1 MLSDVR
7 ANGSNPPR
15 LAILTFNYDLIVD
28 AAIHGAQMG
37 VDYGIG
43 TQEDWAG
50 LHIPLL
56 KLHGSLNWWV
66 EYESRDIVPWYL
78 QRFLTQSKHAVS
90 FDKDS
95 SQVRINAGQNI
106 NDLMNYSGKLKQ
118 IDRLPFIVPPSW
130 NKADSHNRIS
140 RVWARAAQE
149 LSEAENIYVIGY
161 SLPETDSFFRQLYAL
176 GTVGDTLLKRFWVYN
191 PDASREKIFSNML
204 GPGARERF
212 RFIRM
217 PLKDVGDPDSTSDPF
232 EHIRS
237 NALFK

>member
-1 MLSDVR
+1 
-7 ANGSNPPR
+7 
-15 LAILTFNYDLIVD
+15 
-28 AAIHGAQMG
+28 
-37 VDYGIG
+37 
-43 TQEDWAG
+43 
-50 LHIPLL
+50 L
-56 KLHGSLNWWV
+56 KLHGSLNWGV
-66 EYESRDIVPWYL
+66 EYESREIVPWYL
-78 QRFLTQSKHAVS
+78 QRFLSQSKRAVT

-106 NDLMNYSGKLKQ
+106 NELINHTGKLRQ

-149 LSEAENIYVIGY
+149 LSEAESIYVIGY

-191 PDASREKIFSNML
+191 PDDSREKIFSNML

-217 PLKDVGDPDSTSDPF
+217 PLKASGDTDSTSDPF
-232 EHIRS
+232 DHIRS